1 MTARILPARALP
13 DGILLRDLS
22 GMDECHAAEDLQR
35 AVWGADDLVDPGD
48 LMMVIQQEGGL
59 LAGAFR
65 GATLLG
71 YVFGFPTRDGGAQHS
86 HRLATHPDARGLGLG
101 LALKWYQRDW
111 CLERGITQ
119 VRWTYDPL
127 RHANASLNI
136 ARLGARVSTYLQDYY
151 GAMEGINKGAPSD
164 RLLAEWVLDAPHVAA
179 LAKGGSVATVE
190 DALQVPIPQ
199 DFGALL
205 LSDPDQA
212 LAERLRVRQALTDHF
227 GLGFDIRGY
236 DIGKRSYLLGRG

>member
-1 MTARILPARALP
+1 MTARALP
-13 DGILLRDLS
+13 DGILLRDLT

-65 GATLLG
+65 GGALLG
-71 YVFGFPTRDGGAQHS
+71 YVFGFPTRDGAAQHS
-86 HRLATHPDARGLGLG
+86 HRLATHPNARGLGLG

-111 CLERGITQ
+111 CLTRGITQ

-164 RLLAEWVLDAPHVAA
+164 RLLTEWTLQAPHVAA
-179 LAKGGSVATVE
+179 LAAGGPAATVAN
-190 DALQVPIPQ
+190 ALHVPIPK

-205 LSDPDQA
+205 LSDPDLA
-212 LAERLRVRQALTDHF
+212 LTERLRVRQVLIDHF
-227 GLGFDIRGY
+227 GQGYKICGY
-236 DIGKRSYLLGRG
+236 DIARRSYLLTRD